1 MDSSNAGLFPGRAG
15 LDGGTLPAVPAR
27 RWGRKWGNDS
37 EAIEVA
43 VQRWPVSGAPR
54 TGPKGGI

>member
-1 MDSSNAGLFPGRAG
+1 MDSSSAGLFPGRAG
-15 LDGGTLPAVPAR
+15 LDGGTLQPEGG
-27 RWGRKWGNDS
+27 GREWGNDW

-43 VQRWPVSGAPR
+43 VQRWPVSVAPR